1 MKHFLIIVF
10 YICKCQ
16 QDLIKEK
23 QRKAAK
29 KMLVKGIKPFL
40 QKKKKKE
47 KEKSINTPVKD
58 IEIFLKKKETKR
70 VSMVVK
76 DIKIFQKM
84 KNESQ
89 LSIENIIPE
98 CKS

>member
-1 MKHFLIIVF
+1 MDKTFF
-10 YICKCQ
+10 A
-16 QDLIKEK
+16 EE
-23 QRKAAK
+23 
-29 KMLVKGIKPFL
+29 
-40 QKKKKKE
+40 KKKE

-84 KNESQ
+84 KNES
-89 LSIENIIPE
+89 
-98 CKS
+98 